1 MTWIA
6 LAYHLASRLAY
17 VLYVGVTLKRQDRAA
32 YLTRRHGPEA
42 AFRRFRRVAAIVMAN
57 DAVSLGVLC
66 LVSANTLHL
75 GLPRGLTI
83 AVGAVL
89 ALVGVATKMW
99 AAATLGDGYYW
110 RNFFTPTYRV
120 VPKAA
125 GPYRWQEPDVY
136 GGQSAGL
143 RPGARDLVGVR
154 ARRRAVRSVRHS
166 HVLQPGREAAFR
178 AVASAAARARRQVCT
193 WFRPPSFARY
203 SARSAAL
210 TTWSDFVWRSF
221 VSATPMLIVTG
232 TRCPGPRSV
241 NTFSFFFLERNRAR
255 RMKRVSSTVCRSAS
269 RSVRHSSAPRP
280 AKITAN
286 SSPP

>member
-17 VLYVGVTLKRQDRAA
+17 VLYVGVTLKRQDRDA

-83 AVGAVL
+83 AVGAGL

-110 RNFFTPTYRV
+110 RNFFTPTDRV

-125 GPYRWQEPDVY
+125 GPYRWLKNPMYTVGYLPVY
-136 GGQSAGL
+136 GLALATSSAFGL
-143 RPGARDLVGVR
+143 VAALFDQCAILTFYNLVEKPHFERWRRPPPEPV
-154 ARRRAVRSVRHS
+154 VRSA
-166 HVLQPGREAAFR
+166 PG
-178 AVASAAARARRQVCT
+178 SA
-193 WFRPPSFARY
+193 RPPS
-203 SARSAAL
+203 L
-210 TTWSDFVWRSF
+210 DTV
-221 VSATPMLIVTG
+221 
-232 TRCPGPRSV
+232 PGQ
-241 NTFSFFFLERNRAR
+241 
-255 RMKRVSSTVCRSAS
+255 
-269 RSVRHSSAPRP
+269 
-280 AKITAN
+280 
-286 SSPP
+286 PP